1 MHGSAGHAA
10 SPPQGTPVTLAQ
22 RSFPRRVRMLLQ
34 GVLDFSADELSRG
47 LLLALEEYEQTMFLQ
62 SEQAASQAVRANYTN
77 ALRETRRGR
86 EQMLTNFRASLED
99 VLARLRDP
107 LQPEA
112 TAALP
117 EAKPERLSL
126 SLVDDIEIEENI
138 VVNEIANRAEIR
150 NSLPLY
156 LLGQRFGVIA
166 GRPAFDAE
174 HLPVGPQQLCRMV
187 GQSAERLD
195 VGVEHRMLLLK
206 QFDRHVMLNIGH
218 YYEALNTYLIGQGVL
233 PNLTYVPIRARK
245 VAQNVTASA
254 PATSASPEAAALGIE
269 TVPHEPRRVSDAE
282 PADASQAALAELAAL
297 LQAMPAADAQP
308 ATRWPGQHDP
318 LAEAQAERQDAELF
332 TLLRGLMAGRRAL
345 VGKLGGRSGTNAVS
359 AEIADVDALQRALA
373 RMQAQAPP
381 LAPGTAPRPIANL
394 KQDLL
399 TQLRMLSAHGEASA
413 LAEHDSDALE
423 LVGLL
428 FEHLQ
433 RELRP
438 DSPATPLLGRLQL
451 PLLRVA
457 LGDKGF
463 FTRRQHPARQ
473 MLNAITEASEFLNPN
488 DPADRVML
496 ERMRT
501 VTDRASREYAGDPA
515 LFQTLLAELNQH
527 LQAQTRKAE
536 IAERRHVEAARGREK
551 LETARMRAAE
561 ALDERMAGRRP
572 PRFLRTLLAQ
582 AWSDVLA
589 LSLLRDGEDSDPY
602 RRQLAIA
609 DRLLEAALER
619 RRSGQS
625 PIGAEE
631 ATELRQA
638 IEGALLQ
645 VGYHADDAQAISS
658 RLLAE
663 PDEDDDDPASSTE
676 LAMRLKQR
684 VRFGQEVDP
693 ALHAPVPEL
702 NAAEQ
707 EQLERIKALP
717 YGTWFEFTV
726 NQQGE
731 VERRRLSWF
740 STATG
745 HCLFLNHRGQR
756 VGECALHWLAR
767 EVARG
772 NVRIVM
778 QPPGGLVD
786 RAWGAIVRALRS
798 FSGGAEQEAGQ

>member
-1 MHGSAGHAA
+1 MQGSAGHAA
-10 SPPQGTPVTLAQ
+10 PSARGQVTLAQ
-22 RSFPRRVRMLLQ
+22 RNFPRRVRLLLQ

-47 LLLALEEYEQTMFLQ
+47 LNAALDEYEQTLFVQ
-62 SEQAASQAVRANYTN
+62 SEQASNHAVRANYTN
-77 ALRETRRGR
+77 ALREVRRGR
-86 EQMLTNFRASLED
+86 EQMLGGFRGILED
-99 VLARLRDP
+99 ALARLRDP
-107 LQPEA
+107 VRAEPA
-112 TAALP
+112 PAVA

-156 LLGQRFGVIA
+156 LLGQRFGVIG

-174 HLPVGPQQLCRMV
+174 HLPVGPQHLCRMV
-187 GQSAERLD
+187 GQAAERLEL
-195 VGVEHRMLLLK
+195 GVEHRMLLLK
-206 QFDRHVMLNIGH
+206 QFDRQVMLNIGN
-218 YYEALNTYLIGQGVL
+218 YYEALNNYLIGQGVL

-245 VAQNVTASA
+245 VAQNVSPSTPAAS
-254 PATSASPEAAALGIE
+254 SSPEASTLGIE
-269 TVPHEPRRVSDAE
+269 TVPHEPHRPAE
-282 PADASQAALAELAAL
+282 PDPTASSAALAELARL
-297 LQAMPAADAQP
+297 LSAMPPAEAQP

-318 LAEAQAERQDAELF
+318 VAEAQAERQDAELF

-345 VGKLGGRSGTNAVS
+345 VGKLGGRGSTNAMA
-359 AEIADVDALQRALA
+359 AEVADVDTLQRALA

-381 LAPGTAPRPIANL
+381 LATGNGPRPIANL

-399 TQLRMLSAHGEASA
+399 TQLRMLSSHGEASA
-413 LAEHDSDALE
+413 MAEHDSDALE

-433 RELRP
+433 RELKP

-473 MLNAITEASEFLNPN
+473 MLSAIAEASEFLNPN
-488 DPADRVML
+488 DDADRAML
-496 ERMRT
+496 ERMRS

-515 LFQTLLAELNQH
+515 LFQSLLAELNQH

-561 ALDERMAGRRP
+561 ALDERMAGRRA
-572 PRFLRTLLAQ
+572 PRFLRTLLGQ

-589 LSLLRDGEDSDPY
+589 LSLLRDGEESETY

-609 DRLLEAALER
+609 DRLLEAALELR
-619 RRSGQS
+619 RTGDS
-625 PIGAEE
+625 PIGPEE
-631 ATELRQA
+631 SAELRQS
-638 IEGALLQ
+638 IERALLQ
-645 VGYHADDAQAISS
+645 VGYHADDAQAISA

-676 LAMRLKQR
+676 LAMKLKQR
-684 VRFGQEVDP
+684 VRFGQDADP
-693 ALHAPVPEL
+693 ALQEAMPEL
-702 NAAEQ
+702 NEAER

-717 YGTWFEFTV
+717 FGTWFEFTV
-726 NQQGE
+726 NQQGD

-756 VGECALHWLAR
+756 IGECALHWLAR

-798 FSGGAEQEAGQ
+798 FSGADTETDE